1 MRVALIEGILLLG
14 MGAGAAAEG
23 VKLIATREAQAVFD
37 VLGPGGYLAV
47 VGCALIIT
55 GILRITHGS
64 GNGGK
69 LDMEAFSKSMKT
81 AMGGMIVVLA
91 LYILLIE
98 IVGYLIASPIFF
110 LLLFR
115 ILGITSWLRNLGL
128 SIVCSILLYII
139 FVHWLA
145 MVFPR
150 GIFSI

>member
-1 MRVALIEGILLLG
+1 
-14 MGAGAAAEG
+14 
-23 VKLIATREAQAVFD
+23 
-37 VLGPGGYLAV
+37 
-47 VGCALIIT
+47 
-55 GILRITHGS
+55 
-64 GNGGK
+64 
-69 LDMEAFSKSMKT
+69 MEAFSKSMKT